1 MKLSLISFL
10 TLTGYATAAK
20 KTNPF
25 APKVSANNAESAY
38 TAKLVRGAKVM
49 RSLEG
54 EQQDNQNYNYQQNQQ
69 AEGEIDLT
77 NYSIKFEKCQFVKE
91 FAGEEDGGGEDG
103 NFLNLKRFVIF
114 RLCPNNSCGSCN
126 YDFGEYLIDL
136 ETYLQATTEF
146 VEQKQEAMCETC
158 NECYE
163 QAYNNDGNNDGG
175 NNENYYKCQ
184 NVDTSSCYEECQNI
198 ENMEE
203 NGYLDASEF
212 IECQALENQNG
223 NNNGMQYYAG
233 AMSASSGSRIKIG
246 VFTDEQCS
254 ILAEN
259 MDVES
264 MLYGDN
270 GAMKLS
276 YHKIKSVFPESECVA
291 SCVQEQEDDGN
302 QDNNNGYQQKET
314 AEVCQNL
321 YEAAGKCESI
331 HGFSAMKQYNYGGN
345 GNYNAYSNQVRNEEA
360 VCNYMSNVASGIY
373 DMSGEIQISGGRSI
387 TGGGSATTGGQKFA
401 LTFFIL
407 GSIGLAGYAAML
419 HQQLT
424 KGAKS
429 NLAQQGGAMA

>member
-10 TLTGYATAAK
+10 AATGYATASSSS
-20 KTNPF
+20 NPF

-49 RSLEG
+49 RSLDG
-54 EQQDNQNYNYQQNQQ
+54 QQQEDD
-69 AEGEIDLT
+69 GEIDLT

-91 FAGEEDGGGEDG
+91 FAGEEGDGGEDG
-103 NFLNLKRFVIF
+103 NFLQTKRFVIF
-114 RLCPNNSCGSCN
+114 RLCPNNSCKSCN

-146 VEQKQEAMCETC
+146 VEEKQEAMCETC
-158 NECYE
+158 NDCYDM
-163 QAYNNDGNNDGG
+163 AYNQNNGDGDEDGD
-175 NNENYYKCQ
+175 NEDAYKCQ
-184 NVDTSSCYEECQNI
+184 NIDTSSCYEECQNI
-198 ENMEE
+198 ENMED

-212 IECQALENQNG
+212 IECQALENNNNNNN
-223 NNNGMQYYAG
+223 NNNGNGVQYYAG
-233 AMSASSGSRIKIG
+233 AMCASSGSRIKVG
-246 VFTDEQCS
+246 VFTDEECS
-254 ILAEN
+254 TLAED

-276 YHKIKSVFPESECVA
+276 YHKMKAVFPESDCVA
-291 SCVQEQEDDGN
+291 SCLQEDEDDGN
-302 QDNNNGYQQKET
+302 QDNNNNGEQQAAET
-314 AEVCQNL
+314 AEICQTL

-331 HGFSAMKQYNYGGN
+331 HGFSAMKYYNNNDGN
-345 GNYNAYSNQVRNEEA
+345 NAYYNQVRNEEA

-373 DMSGEIQISGGRSI
+373 DMSGEISIVGGRSI
-387 TGGGSATTGGQKFA
+387 TGGGVATTGGQKFA

-429 NLAQQGGAMA
+429 TLAQQGGAMA

>member
-10 TLTGYATAAK
+10 AATGYATAASS
-20 KTNPF
+20 NPF
-25 APKVSANNAESAY
+25 APKVSANNADSAY

-54 EQQDNQNYNYQQNQQ
+54 QQQ
-69 AEGEIDLT
+69 ADGEIDLT

-91 FAGEEDGGGEDG
+91 FAGEEGGEGGEGG

-136 ETYLQATTEF
+136 ETYLQATTEY

-158 NECYE
+158 NECYQ
-163 QAYNNDGNNDGG
+163 QAYNQNNGDGNNDGNND
-175 NNENYYKCQ
+175 NYYKCQ
-184 NVDTSSCYEECQNI
+184 NIDTSSCYEECQNI

-212 IECQALENQNG
+212 IECGQLENQN
-223 NNNGMQYYAG
+223 NNGNGVQYYAG
-233 AMSASSGSRIKIG
+233 AMCASQGSRIKIG

-254 ILAEN
+254 VLAEN
-259 MDVES
+259 MDIDS

-291 SCVQEQEDDGN
+291 SCVAEQENDGN
-302 QDNNNGYQQKET
+302 QDNNNQYQAAQT
-314 AEVCQNL
+314 AEICQNL

-331 HGFSAMKQYNYGGN
+331 HGFSAMKSYNNN
-345 GNYNAYSNQVRNEEA
+345 GNYQAYNNQVRNEEA

-373 DMSGEIQISGGRSI
+373 DMSGEISISGGRSI
-387 TGGGSATTGGQKFA
+387 TGGGAATTGGQKFA

-429 NLAQQGGAMA
+429 TLAQQGGAMA

>member
-10 TLTGYATAAK
+10 AATGYATAASS
-20 KTNPF
+20 NPF
-25 APKVSANNAESAY
+25 APKVSANTAASAY

-54 EQQDNQNYNYQQNQQ
+54 QQQED
-69 AEGEIDLT
+69 GGIDLT

-91 FAGEEDGGGEDG
+91 FAGEEGGGEDG
-103 NFLNLKRFVIF
+103 QFLQTKRFIIF

-126 YDFGEYLIDL
+126 YDFGEYLVDL

-146 VEQKQEAMCETC
+146 VEEKQQAMCETC
-158 NECYE
+158 NGCYD
-163 QAYNNDGNNDGG
+163 QAYNNDGGDDNNGD
-175 NNENYYKCQ
+175 NQ
-184 NVDTSSCYEECQNI
+184 NDCSGIDVSTCYEECQNI
-198 ENMEE
+198 ENMEN

-212 IECQALENQNG
+212 IECQALENNNN
-223 NNNGMQYYAG
+223 NNNGVAYYAG
-233 AMSASSGSRIKIG
+233 AMCASSGSRIKIG
-246 VFTDEQCS
+246 VFTDEDCS

-276 YHKIKSVFPESECVA
+276 YHKIKSVFPESDCVA
-291 SCVQEQEDDGN
+291 SCLQEEEQDENNDGN
-302 QDNNNGYQQKET
+302 NYQAAET
-314 AEVCQNL
+314 AEICQTL

-331 HGFSAMKQYNYGGN
+331 HGFSAMKYYNNNNGQ
-345 GNYNAYSNQVRNEEA
+345 GNYYNQVRNEEA
-360 VCNYMSNVASGIY
+360 VCNYMSNVMSGIY
-373 DMSGEIQISGGRSI
+373 DPSGEISISGGRSI
-387 TGGGSATTGGQKFA
+387 TGGGAATTGGQKFA

-407 GSIGLAGYAAML
+407 GSVGLAGYAAML

-429 NLAQQGGAMA
+429 TLAQQGGAMA

>member
-20 KTNPF
+20 TTNPF

-54 EQQDNQNYNYQQNQQ
+54 EQQENQNYNNYQQNQQ

-175 NNENYYKCQ
+175 SECPGQ
-184 NVDTSSCYEECQNI
+184 AREER
-198 ENMEE
+198 
-203 NGYLDASEF
+203 YRDR
-212 IECQALENQNG
+212 
-223 NNNGMQYYAG
+223 
-233 AMSASSGSRIKIG
+233 GSLRCRGRGIHG
-246 VFTDEQCS
+246 V
-254 ILAEN
+254 A
-259 MDVES
+259 V
-264 MLYGDN
+264 LYG
-270 GAMKLS
+270 
-276 YHKIKSVFPESECVA
+276 
-291 SCVQEQEDDGN
+291 
-302 QDNNNGYQQKET
+302 GY
-314 AEVCQNL
+314 
-321 YEAAGKCESI
+321 
-331 HGFSAMKQYNYGGN
+331 
-345 GNYNAYSNQVRNEEA
+345 
-360 VCNYMSNVASGIY
+360 
-373 DMSGEIQISGGRSI
+373 
-387 TGGGSATTGGQKFA
+387 
-401 LTFFIL
+401 
-407 GSIGLAGYAAML
+407 
-419 HQQLT
+419 
-424 KGAKS
+424 
-429 NLAQQGGAMA
+429 